1 MTIDHDIAILAA
13 EVGASLKRHGYL
25 LSTAES
31 CTGGAVANAITDIP
45 GSSEWFDCGFI
56 TYSSESKREILG
68 VTQDSLVNHGAVSEV
83 VVRQMVTGALRHSRS
98 EVALAVSGI
107 AGPTGATSGKPIGTV
122 WLAWG
127 IKGGPP
133 IACLHYLHGDR
144 TEIRKRSTLLA
155 LQGILDLL
163 DGATKTA

>member
-1 MTIDHDIAILAA
+1 VTIDHDIAILAA

-68 VTQDSLVNHGAVSEV
+68 VTQDSLVNHGAVSEA
-83 VVRQMVTGALRHSRS
+83 VVRQMVTGALRHSLS

-127 IKGGPP
+127 IKGRPP

-155 LQGILDLL
+155 LQGTLDLL

>member
-68 VTQDSLVNHGAVSEV
+68 VTQDSLVSHGAVSEV

-98 EVALAVSGI
+98 GVALAVSGI

-127 IKGGPP
+127 IKGGSP

>member
-13 EVGASLKRHGYL
+13 TVGASLKRHGYL

-144 TEIRKRSTLLA
+144 TEIRKRSTLLV

-163 DGATKTA
+163 DGATKIA

>member
-1 MTIDHDIAILAA
+1 MTIDHDIVILAA
-13 EVGASLKRHGYL
+13 KVGASLKRHGYL

-98 EVALAVSGI
+98 EVALSVSGI

-155 LQGILDLL
+155 LQGILNLL

>member
-1 MTIDHDIAILAA
+1 VTIDHDIAILAA
-13 EVGASLKRHGYL
+13 KVGASLKRHGYL

-68 VTQDSLVNHGAVSEV
+68 VTQDGLVNHGAVSEV

>member
-13 EVGASLKRHGYL
+13 KVGTSLKRHGYL

-68 VTQDSLVNHGAVSEV
+68 VTQDSLVSHGAVSEV

-133 IACLHYLHGDR
+133 IACLHYLYGDR

-163 DGATKTA
+163 DEATKTA